1 MSSNR
6 IVPDVYERKMIDVLT
21 PALKCMVN
29 DYFLMHQFKLIG
41 CTREDG
47 FAGQGVIPICEM
59 QRHSVFKTSTELG
72 TYNHHQN
79 VVKWK
84 DEYWCGWDNSMVNE
98 EWPGQRTFISHS
110 KDGIEWS
117 PRILVADGDQEKG
130 MLRNLG
136 GLYVKGDTLYAF
148 IQEKWDIAHA
158 TSPGMSTH
166 DNTKVS
172 YRNDIWATK
181 DGTNWKMVKK
191 EYVDTRWMFENP
203 RLTNEGRLMGP
214 TTDRLGRPGVLLW
227 PGDDPL
233 QVPKMIMQPWHGSEA
248 LTEAYYEGHDVGRFI
263 YGEATWYA
271 DDDNRIW
278 MYWRD
283 ESASEYLGLTLS
295 EDGGETW
302 TEVMRSNFPDSMS
315 RTFAGRLHDGRFYQ
329 VGNSTRVLMDRN
341 FFAISLSDDGAKF
354 NKMYQ
359 LVTKQTKQRFQGH
372 LKCHG
377 YQYPSCLVDG
387 EKLLIVY
394 SVNKEDIEC
403 GIVDLKKI

>member
-1 MSSNR
+1 M
-6 IVPDVYERKMIDVLT
+6 IKPDIYQRKMVDVLT
-21 PALKCMVN
+21 PELKRMVKES
-29 DYFLMHQFKLIG
+29 FLIHQFKMTG
-41 CTREDG
+41 CTREDD
-47 FAGQGVIPICEM
+47 FADQSVIPVCDM
-59 QRHSVFKTSTELG
+59 QRNSVFKTTTELG

-79 VVKWK
+79 LVKWK
-84 DEYWCGWDNSMVNE
+84 GRYWCGWDNCMVNE

-110 KDGIEWS
+110 KNAKEWS
-117 PRILVADGDQEKG
+117 ERILVADGNAETG

-148 IQEKWDIAHA
+148 IQEKWDLVHA
-158 TSPGMSTH
+158 ASPSMSIH

-172 YRNDIWATK
+172 YRNDIWATS
-181 DGTNWKMVKK
+181 DGTNWEMVKK
-191 EYVDTRWMFENP
+191 EYVDTQWMFENL
-203 RLTNEGRLMGP
+203 RLTHEGRLMGP
-214 TTDRLGRPGVLLW
+214 TSDRMGRPGVLLW

-233 QVPKMIMQPWHGSEA
+233 EEPKLILQPWHAYSEK
-248 LTEAYYEGHDVGRFI
+248 YEDYFKGYDEGRYI
-263 YGEATWYA
+263 YGEATWYT

-283 ESASEYLGLTLS
+283 ESASGCLGLTLS

-315 RTFAGRLHDGRFYQ
+315 RTFAGRLPDGRFYQ
-329 VGNSTRVLMDRN
+329 VGNSTHVLMDRN

-359 LVTKQTKQRFQGH
+359 LVTEPARQRFQGH

-403 GIVDLKKI
+403 GIVDISQL

>member
-1 MSSNR
+1 M
-6 IVPDVYERKMIDVLT
+6 IKPDMYERKMIDVLT
-21 PALKCMVN
+21 PGLKRMVR
-29 DYFLMHQFKLIG
+29 DYFLMHQFKMTG

-47 FAGQGVIPICEM
+47 FAGQGVIPACKME
-59 QRHSVFKTSTELG
+59 RYSVFKTSTELG

-79 VVKWK
+79 IVKWNG
-84 DEYWCGWDNSMVNE
+84 EYWCGWDNCMVNE
-98 EWPGQRTFISHS
+98 EWPGQRTFIAHS
-110 KDGIEWS
+110 KDGTNWS
-117 PRILVADGDQEKG
+117 DRILVADGDEEKG

-136 GLYVKGDTLYAF
+136 GLYVKDDTLYAF
-148 IQEKWDIAHA
+148 IQEKWDLAHA
-158 TSPGMSTH
+158 TAPGMSIH

-172 YRNDIWATK
+172 YRNDIWATN
-181 DGTNWKMVKK
+181 DGTNWEMVKK
-191 EYVDTRWMFENP
+191 AYVDTQWMFENP

-214 TTDRLGRPGVLLW
+214 TTDSQGRPGVLLW

-233 QVPKMIMQPWHGSEA
+233 EEPEMIMQPWAGD
-248 LTEAYYEGHDVGRFI
+248 TEDYFKGYDWGVFC
-263 YGEATWYA
+263 YGEATWYT

-283 ESASEYLGLTLS
+283 ESGSEYLGLTLS

-302 TEVMRSNFPDSMS
+302 TEIMRSNFPDSMS
-315 RTFAGRLHDGRFYQ
+315 RTFAGSLPDGRFYQ

-359 LVTKQTKQRFQGH
+359 LITEPVKQRFQGH

-377 YQYPSCLVDG
+377 YQYPSCLIDG
-387 EKLLIVY
+387 DKLLIVY

-403 GIVDLKKI
+403 GIVNWRTL

>member
-1 MSSNR
+1 M
-6 IVPDVYERKMIDVLT
+6 IKPDIYQRNIIDVLD
-21 PALKCMVN
+21 PHLKRLVK
-29 DYFLMHQFKLIG
+29 DYFLMRQFKMTG
-41 CTREDG
+41 CTREDN
-47 FAGQGVIPICEM
+47 FAGQGVIPVHKM
-59 QRHSVFKTSTELG
+59 DRHSIFKTTTELG

-79 VVKWK
+79 IVKWN
-84 DEYWCGWDNSMVNE
+84 DQYWCAWDNCMVNE

-110 KDGIEWS
+110 KDGVNWS
-117 PRILVADGDQEKG
+117 ERILVADGDEETG

-136 GLYVKGDTLYAF
+136 GLYAKGDTLYAF
-148 IQEKWDIAHA
+148 IQKKWNIVHA
-158 TSPGMSTH
+158 TNPGMSIH
-166 DNTKVS
+166 DNAKTS
-172 YRNDIWATK
+172 YHNDIWATK
-181 DGTNWKMVKK
+181 DGTNWEMVKRK
-191 EYVDTRWMFENP
+191 YVDTQWMFENP

-214 TTDRLGRPGVLLW
+214 ITDHKGRPGVILW

-233 QVPKMIMQPWHGSEA
+233 EDGKMIMQPWYGN
-248 LTEAYYEGHDVGRFI
+248 TEDYFKGYDLGLFI
-263 YGEATWYA
+263 YGEATWYT

-283 ESASEYLGLTLS
+283 ESACGYLGLTLS

-302 TEVMRSNFPDSMS
+302 TETMLSNFPDSMS
-315 RTFAGRLHDGRFYQ
+315 RTFAGRLSDGRFFQ

-359 LVTKQTKQRFQGH
+359 LITEPTQQRFKGH

-377 YQYPSCLVDG
+377 YQYPSCIVDG
-387 EKLLIVY
+387 DKLLIVY

-403 GIVDLKKI
+403 GIVDISKLH

>member
-1 MSSNR
+1 MSK
-6 IVPDVYERKMIDVLT
+6 PDIYTRTMIDVLT
-21 PALKCMVN
+21 PEMKRMVN
-29 DYFLMHQFKLIG
+29 DFFLMHQFKLTG

-47 FAGQGVIPICEM
+47 FAGQGVIPVRQM
-59 QRHSVFKTSTELG
+59 QRHSVFKTTTELG

-79 VVKWK
+79 IVKWK
-84 DEYWCGWDNSMVNE
+84 DEYWCGWDNCMVNE
-98 EWPGQRTFISHS
+98 EWPGQRTFIAHS
-110 KDGIEWS
+110 EDGKTWS
-117 PRILVADGDQEKG
+117 QRILVADGNEDTG

-136 GLYVKGDTLYAF
+136 GLYARGDTLYAF
-148 IQEKWDIAHA
+148 IQEKWNLVHA
-158 TSPGMSTH
+158 KNPGMSIH

-172 YRNDIWATK
+172 CRNDIWATK
-181 DGTNWKMVKK
+181 DGTNWEMVKK
-191 EYVDTRWMFENP
+191 EYVDTQWMFENP

-214 TTDRLGRPGVLLW
+214 TTDHKGLPGVLLW

-233 QVPKMIMQPWHGSEA
+233 QEPKMIMQPYHGTSP
-248 LTEAYYEGHDVGRFI
+248 LDDNYFKGHDEGRFI
-263 YGEATWYA
+263 YGEATWYT
-271 DDDNRIW
+271 DDENRIW

-283 ESASEYLGLTLS
+283 ESTSECLGLTLS
-295 EDGGETW
+295 EDGGESW
-302 TEVMRSNFPDSMS
+302 TEVMRTNFPDSMS
-315 RTFAGRLHDGRFYQ
+315 RTFAGRLPDGRFYQ

-359 LVTKQTKQRFQGH
+359 LVTEPAKQRFEGH

-387 EKLLIVY
+387 DKMLIVY

-403 GIVDLKKI
+403 GIVDTTKI